1 MDASAPGWLRPFSEQ
16 IDRQRRFLAEV
27 TARPGSEP
35 GWTTGN
41 QIVLRHPAYLL
52 RDFGAAK
59 KISMCPVL
67 VVPPEVN
74 QSYIV
79 DFKPGQSLVEKLR
92 EAGFCR
98 VASVDWLSASAET
111 RDRDVDD
118 SITSILECIDALG
131 GRVHLIGLCQG
142 GWESAIAAA
151 LEPSR
156 VESLTLV
163 AAPIDFH
170 AGEGMIKWLAAAM
183 PMAAYR
189 TLVALGGGVM
199 KGEFISTGFDS
210 LLPFDR
216 YFLKHLSLWNH
227 LEEEVWMERYR
238 RIHDWYRSPKDLA
251 GPMYLRCVRELFKEN
266 RLIRGRLTVLGR
278 KVDLSAIACPLALVA
293 GSRDHITPPPQV
305 WAAERVVGS
314 TRILRVETPGG
325 HVGSFMGSRE
335 LNRYWPGLLDWL
347 LEGEQGP

>member
-1 MDASAPGWLRPFSEQ
+1 MSAGSTGWLRPIAEQ
-16 IDRQRRFLAEV
+16 IDRQRRFLREV
-27 TARPGSEP
+27 VGRPGPEP
-35 GWTTGN
+35 NWTTRN
-41 QIVLRHPAYLL
+41 EVILRHPAYRL
-52 RDFGAAK
+52 RDFGGTEGG
-59 KISMCPVL
+59 SLRPVL

-79 DFKPGQSLVEKLR
+79 DFKPGQSLAAKIR

-98 VASVDWLSASAET
+98 VAALDWLTATAET

-118 SITSILECIDALG
+118 SIASILECIEALG

-151 LEPSR
+151 LAPAK

-170 AGEGMIKWLAAAM
+170 AGEGMIKWLSASM

-199 KGEFISTGFDS
+199 KGEFISSGFDS

-216 YFLKHLSLWNH
+216 YFLKYLSLWNH
-227 LEEEVWMERYR
+227 LDEKDWMERFR
-238 RIHDWYRSPKDLA
+238 DINDWYRSPKDLA

-266 RLIRGRLTVLGR
+266 RLIQGRLEVLGR
-278 KVDLSAIACPLALVA
+278 KVDLSAIKCPLALVA
-293 GSRDHITPPPQV
+293 GKRDHITPPPQV

-314 TRILRVETPGG
+314 GRTLRVETPGG
-325 HVGSFMGSRE
+325 HVGSFMGRRE
-335 LNRYWPGLLDWL
+335 LNEFWPGLLDWL
-347 LEGEQGP
+347 RSGEEAS